1 MASYYWIKLYDE
13 ILDDP
18 KMGRLSDGA
27 FRLCINLFLMANRQE
42 ARDGSLPDVEDIAW
56 TLRLSNETAQ
66 QYLAE
71 LERAGIVAIN
81 DGDLV
86 VTNFEKRQAAV
97 TVNDRVKQYRERKRK
112 EQFNDS
118 ETGEERDGNGYVTES
133 YTDTEED
140 TDKDKE
146 LQLQEGGGG
155 GFGAAVAAYENEI
168 GLLTKTIGEDIQTAV
183 EDYGGEWVVEAI
195 GVAARANKRRWNY
208 VNGILKR
215 WRVEGKQSFER
226 NGAQY
231 NTIKQANDAAGGVY
245 V

>member
-27 FRLCINLFLMANRQE
+27 FRLCINLFLMANRNE
-42 ARDGSLPDVEDIAW
+42 PRDGSLPDLEDIAW
-56 TLRLSNETAQ
+56 TLRLSNDVAQ

-71 LERAGIVAIN
+71 LERAGIVAID
-81 DGDLV
+81 DGELV

-97 TVNDRVKQYRERKRK
+97 TVNDRVKQFRERKRK
-112 EQFNDS
+112 EQFNENATDQEHDS
-118 ETGEERDGNGYVTES
+118 NEGVTES

-140 TDKDKE
+140 TDIDKE
-146 LQLQEGGGG
+146 LQLQEGGGN
-155 GFGAAVAAYENEI
+155 GFGAVVSAYENEI

-183 EDYGGEWVVEAI
+183 EDYGGEWVIEAI

-215 WRVEGKQSFER
+215 WKVEGKQSFDR
-226 NGAQY
+226 NGTH

>member
-27 FRLCINLFLMANRQE
+27 FRLCINLFLMANRNE
-42 ARDGSLPDVEDIAW
+42 PRDGSLPDLEDIAW
-56 TLRLSNETAQ
+56 TLRLSNDVAQ

-81 DGDLV
+81 DGELV
-86 VTNFEKRQAAV
+86 VTNFEKRQAAI
-97 TVNDRVKQYRERKRK
+97 TVNDRVKQFRERKRK
-112 EQFNDS
+112 EQFN
-118 ETGEERDGNGYVTES
+118 ENATELEPDGNGRVTES

-140 TDKDKE
+140 TDIDKE
-146 LQLQEGGGG
+146 LQLQEGGSN
-155 GFGAAVAAYENEI
+155 GFGAVVSAYENEI
-168 GLLTKTIGEDIQTAV
+168 GLLTKTIGEDIQTAI
-183 EDYGGEWVVEAI
+183 EDYGGEWVIEAI

-215 WRVEGKQSFER
+215 WKVEGKQSFER
-226 NGAQY
+226 NGHT
-231 NTIKQANDAAGGVY
+231 NIIKQANDAAGGVY